1 MSLFCREK
9 QCFFNNLDT
18 KKLVD
23 NKRFWRTVKPFFSDK
38 NRVKN
43 KITLIEEKTKI
54 VSNNNLMAETFNKF
68 FANIVPSLG
77 LQCKDELL
85 ASVEHIQDPLEKIIG
100 KSKQHP
106 SIIAIMK
113 HRPNKSNFSFSRVAK
128 QSIESLIKTLDSSKT
143 IQKYN
148 IPTKI
153 IKENIN
159 IMSNI
164 FHEDINKCFSES
176 FFPDDLKRAEVIP
189 VFKKH
194 IKKDSKTL
202 KENCRPVSILSN
214 ISKIYETCLYNE
226 LSNYSEDTFSDYQFG
241 FRKGISSQQCLIILI
256 ETWKK
261 HIDNKESFRA
271 LLTDLS
277 KAFDCINHEL
287 LLAKLHGYGIDNS
300 SLRLIHSYLNN
311 RQQRVR
317 IDNEFSK
324 WSDIK
329 DGVPQGSILGPLFFN
344 IHISD
349 LLYIMRN
356 WPVANYADDTAP
368 YTGGKNTQDV
378 ITSLENC
385 ALVLFKW
392 FENNLMKANS
402 DKSHLLLSR
411 STSSTANING
421 DIIKNS
427 ESEKHLGV
435 TIDYKLNF
443 EEHFQ
448 RYVIKPAKNLMLLHA
463 FLHI

>member
-9 QCFFNNLDT
+9 QSFFNNLDT
-18 KKLVD
+18 KKIVD

-77 LQCKDELL
+77 SQCKDELL

-128 QSIESLIKTLDSSKT
+128 RSIESLIKTLDSSKT
-143 IQKYN
+143 TQKDN

-153 IKENIN
+153 IKEDIN

-189 VFKKH
+189 VFKKD

-241 FRKGISSQQCLIILI
+241 FRKGISAQHCLIILI

-277 KAFDCINHEL
+277 KAFDCVNHEL
-287 LLAKLHGYGIDNS
+287 LIAKLHDYGIDNS

-356 WPVANYADDTAP
+356 WPVANYADDTTL

-378 ITSLENC
+378 ITSLESC
-385 ALVLFKW
+385 PLVLFKW
-392 FENNLMKANS
+392 FENNLMKENS

-411 STSSTANING
+411 STSSTGNING
-421 DIIKNS
+421 DIVKNS

-435 TIDYKLNF
+435 TID
-443 EEHFQ
+443 
-448 RYVIKPAKNLMLLHA
+448 
-463 FLHI
+463 